1 MKNWQWACMLS
12 AFSSFCIKER
22 NWQRE
27 RESTCCTHCLFLMAL
42 EMDLGTTHSSQ
53 SCYYLGLEWAQFKC
67 TFNSQL
73 TSFASTFL
81 QAVSSQACLFLTTKK
96 SSLLQL
102 FALRMK
108 TKPSGL
114 FSLECDMHHACTTN
128 SYNSILL
135 STPQKKHK
143 KKGNFFSLLRLIF
156 VPSSIRDTSDIWIK
170 LMKTL
175 PILWKLKHPSGRGK
189 EQTERED
196 QHPAKRTSLKSANT
210 RTKAE
215 INPFALKFNKLELVQ
230 LPRAKL
236 CAHFQQELIYNPW
249 QVFFSSLFF
258 WFNFVMYPNWWSTR
272 TLAKF
277 GYRPDMEVEKIM
289 NPFILATCWN
299 LL

>member
-1 MKNWQWACMLS
+1 MYVVMKNWQWACMLS

-81 QAVSSQACLFLTTKK
+81 QAVSSQACLFLNTKE

-156 VPSSIRDTSDIWIK
+156 VPSSIRDTSDI
-170 LMKTL
+170 
-175 PILWKLKHPSGRGK
+175 
-189 EQTERED
+189 
-196 QHPAKRTSLKSANT
+196 
-210 RTKAE
+210 
-215 INPFALKFNKLELVQ
+215 
-230 LPRAKL
+230 
-236 CAHFQQELIYNPW
+236 
-249 QVFFSSLFF
+249 
-258 WFNFVMYPNWWSTR
+258 
-272 TLAKF
+272 
-277 GYRPDMEVEKIM
+277 
-289 NPFILATCWN
+289 
-299 LL
+299 